1 MASGLRVLRRFAQI
15 LSGPVARGPVSPQ
28 TAPLESP
35 GVGRRRA
42 GPSPPLRCPALSGRR
57 SASLD
62 PVAGAAFDAIGVALT
77 GPQILASNLPLA
89 PAKKTDGTSAAWK
102 GVPCQLEALPPDLL
116 AGIVDE
122 AIRDQLD
129 LDLVAEQ
136 IEAEERDRIELT
148 RALPSG
154 EGGR

>member
-1 MASGLRVLRRFAQI
+1 M
-15 LSGPVARGPVSPQ
+15 P
-28 TAPLESP
+28 E
-35 GVGRRRA
+35 
-42 GPSPPLRCPALSGRR
+42 
-57 SASLD
+57 
-62 PVAGAAFDAIGVALT
+62 AAFDAIRVALT
-77 GPQILASNLPLA
+77 GTQILASNLPLA
-89 PAKKTDGTSAAWK
+89 PAKKTDGRSAAWK
-102 GVPCQLEALPPDLL
+102 GGTCQLEALPPDLL